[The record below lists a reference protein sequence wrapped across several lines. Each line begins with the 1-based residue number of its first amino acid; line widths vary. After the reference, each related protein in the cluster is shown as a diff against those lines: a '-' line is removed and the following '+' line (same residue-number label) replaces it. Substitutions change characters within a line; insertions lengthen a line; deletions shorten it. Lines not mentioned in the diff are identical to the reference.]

1 MLPFY
6 MLYIHFIR
14 DIDDAV
20 IRLLPQAKKMLSE
33 PTALPHLVQ
42 LLLTFDP
49 SLVDKVVTLLN
60 NNTVWQENFKA
71 KNLHKFCEQMTVLE
85 IIICIMAGCGWKPVF
100 YTSRSLPA
108 NCKI

>member
-6 MLYIHFIR
+6 MLYIPLIR

-20 IRLLPQAKKMLSE
+20 IRPLPRAKRMLSE

-60 NNTVWQENFKA
+60 N
-71 KNLHKFCEQMTVLE
+71 
-85 IIICIMAGCGWKPVF
+85 IMEVRNMSNSNEC
-100 YTSRSLPA
+100 YLSLSSG
-108 NCKI
+108 

>member
-1 MLPFY
+1 MVLYVYFMSNTIINASINY
-6 MLYIHFIR
+6 MLYIPLIR

-20 IRLLPQAKKMLSE
+20 IRPLPRAKRMLSE

-60 NNTVWQENFKA
+60 N
-71 KNLHKFCEQMTVLE
+71 
-85 IIICIMAGCGWKPVF
+85 IMEV
-100 YTSRSLPA
+100 R
-108 NCKI
+108 

>member
-1 MLPFY
+1 MYVYFMSNIIINAFIP
-6 MLYIHFIR
+6 FIR

-20 IRLLPQAKKMLSE
+20 IRPLPRAKRMLSE

-60 NNTVWQENFKA
+60 N
-71 KNLHKFCEQMTVLE
+71 
-85 IIICIMAGCGWKPVF
+85 IMEV
-100 YTSRSLPA
+100 R
-108 NCKI
+108 

>member
-42 LLLTFDP
+42 LL

-60 NNTVWQENFKA
+60 NIPYGKKISRPKTFTNFV
-71 KNLHKFCEQMTVLE
+71 N
-85 IIICIMAGCGWKPVF
+85 
-100 YTSRSLPA
+100 R
-108 NCKI
+108 

>member
-20 IRLLPQAKKMLSE
+20 IRLLPQAKMLSE

-60 NNTVWQENFKA
+60 NIPYGKKISRPKTFTNFVNRWQFSKLLFA
-71 KNLHKFCEQMTVLE
+71 
-85 IIICIMAGCGWKPVF
+85 
-100 YTSRSLPA
+100 
-108 NCKI
+108 

>member
-1 MLPFY
+1 MVLYIYFMSNIIINTSINY
-6 MLYIHFIR
+6 MLYIPLIR

-20 IRLLPQAKKMLSE
+20 IRPLPRAKRMLSE

-60 NNTVWQENFKA
+60 N
-71 KNLHKFCEQMTVLE
+71 
-85 IIICIMAGCGWKPVF
+85 IMEVRNMANNNEC
-100 YTSRSLPA
+100 YLSLSSG
-108 NCKI
+108 

>member
-1 MLPFY
+1 MI
-6 MLYIHFIR
+6 LYVYFMSNIIIDASINYIPFIR

-20 IRLLPQAKKMLSE
+20 IRPLPRAKRMLSE

-60 NNTVWQENFKA
+60 N
-71 KNLHKFCEQMTVLE
+71 
-85 IIICIMAGCGWKPVF
+85 IMEV
-100 YTSRSLPA
+100 R
-108 NCKI
+108 